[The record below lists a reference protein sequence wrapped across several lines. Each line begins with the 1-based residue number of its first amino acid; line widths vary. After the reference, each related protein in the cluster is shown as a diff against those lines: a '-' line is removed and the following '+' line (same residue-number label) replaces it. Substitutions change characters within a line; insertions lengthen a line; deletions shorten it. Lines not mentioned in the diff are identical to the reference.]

1 MYIPRSILLL
11 ILAAYIFSP
20 TVFGWMLTP
29 GGSWYRPYLIWSAVV
44 FATFL
49 LQWGRKESDDL

>member
-11 ILAAYIFSP
+11 VLAAYIFSP

-29 GGSWYRPYLIWSAVV
+29 GGSWYRPYLIWAAVV
-44 FATFL
+44 IATFV
-49 LQWGRKESDDL
+49 LQWQNKGKNDI

>member
-29 GGSWYRPYLIWSAVV
+29 GGSWYRPYLIWTAVV
-44 FATFL
+44 VATFV
-49 LQWGRKESDDL
+49 LQWQRKEKNDL